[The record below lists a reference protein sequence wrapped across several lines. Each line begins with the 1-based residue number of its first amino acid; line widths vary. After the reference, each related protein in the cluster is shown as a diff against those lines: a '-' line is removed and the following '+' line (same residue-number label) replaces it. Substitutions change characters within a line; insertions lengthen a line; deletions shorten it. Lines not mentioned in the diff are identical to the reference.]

1 MTVIKLD
8 SKMST
13 SARDAIDPLAPRL
26 YVNRTARVLGVVEL
40 AHLQRMEPA
49 PDADKEATVTL
60 RITHLEL
67 AGEEQEEH
75 LRQALRALYMQRTA
89 AGTLDPDGE
98 VLLSERTL
106 ELTAGVLHAVDAARL
121 RVVVRHWSEYLRR
134 VQGTA
139 EMTVSELRHEVDTV
153 AAGLYAAISTPSQLE
168 LPLEDTG
175 EERARPP

>member
-8 SKMST
+8 SKMAT
-13 SARDAIDPLAPRL
+13 NARDAIDPLAARL
-26 YVNRTARVLGVVEL
+26 YANRTARVLGVVEL
-40 AHLQRMEPA
+40 AHLERMEPA
-49 PDADKEATVTL
+49 PDADKEAAVKL

-98 VLLSERTL
+98 ILLSERTL

-121 RVVVRHWSEYLRR
+121 RVVVRHWSDYLRR
-134 VQGTA
+134 VQGQPDL
-139 EMTVSELRHEVDTV
+139 TVSELRHEVDTV
-153 AAGLYAAISTPSQLE
+153 AVGLYAALCAPNQLE
-168 LPLEDTG
+168 LPLDDTEATEG
-175 EERARPP
+175 GA